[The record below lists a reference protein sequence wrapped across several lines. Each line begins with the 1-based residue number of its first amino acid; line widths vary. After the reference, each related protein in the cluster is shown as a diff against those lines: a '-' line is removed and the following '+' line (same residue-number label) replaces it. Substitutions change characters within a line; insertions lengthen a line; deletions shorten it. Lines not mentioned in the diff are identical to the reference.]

1 MNADHCKKERK
12 IGRGMEEKKKAAVRE
27 LLGEDTI
34 LDDLSQ
40 KTDLAFQT
48 GHAEMIEKAGGL
60 EIWNALPQPDQALQ
74 TASMIR
80 EVTISLGEDAYAQ
93 LSADE
98 QHDLDFFVWVGCGCH
113 KEGNS
118 VKGGAQAMAAWW
130 EEAGIKG
137 PILLANRDNKA
148 VLKNINPD
156 SDVLTPPE
164 EHAFEVTA
172 RGGIKASSI
181 AGAIFNHKDDKKGQQ
196 DTYKFWFLE
205 AGIPLSFPDT
215 SNVRYQSHCDGG
227 AVLIQHHKKFL
238 EFLEFVCDSKEKPG
252 LNNMEQNLYLALQD
266 PPTLTELATLALYA
280 QAVSHPYMAQIRSS
294 ANINMLDLGPLHK
307 QVEEHIQKL
316 IDNPELLLSS
326 GTSCIDATLDGSE
339 WERPDAIAKILE
351 MRPELPH
358 LADVLVAFLKGALAT
373 WKCFTTEFVPGG
385 IIDQASE
392 EQKDLAWMPA
402 TNDVN
407 EGILGSYRVFMRGKP
422 NTTLHAFNAQAMY
435 KQNDTQ
441 DFMDKNFTEEDHAYV
456 RKMARAIDESG
467 LEKKRKKELI
477 QAQKKQVAEKRTKS
491 QQRTQKKTARA
502 IKLSKAELK
511 WNEEDI
517 PNLRGQKL
525 LDQFA
530 AFKLMGAPFPKKS
543 TDVKNV
549 AQKRAAIIAAIAC
562 KKTGKWVPNTI
573 LDDGTID
580 VNEQDK
586 EREENQ
592 VEEEEGEEDEEE
604 QDE

>member
-1 MNADHCKKERK
+1 MNADHCKKEKK
-12 IGRGMEEKKKAAVRE
+12 IGRSMEEKKKEAVRE

-40 KTDLAFQT
+40 KTDLAFQK
-48 GHAEMIEKAGGL
+48 GRAEMIETAGGP
-60 EIWNALPQPDQALQ
+60 EAWNALPQPDQALQ

-80 EVTISLGEDAYAQ
+80 EVAISLGEDAYAQ
-93 LSADE
+93 LSSDE
-98 QHDLDFFVWVGCGCH
+98 QQDLDFFAWVGCGCH

-130 EEAGIKG
+130 DEAGVKG

-156 SDVLTPPE
+156 SDVLTPAE
-164 EHAFEVTA
+164 ERAFEVTA
-172 RGGIKASSI
+172 HGGIKASSI
-181 AGAIFNHKDDKKGQQ
+181 AGAIFNHKDAKKGQQ

-227 AVLIQHHKKFL
+227 AVLIQYCKKFL
-238 EFLEFVCDSKEKPG
+238 EFLEFVRDSKEKPG

-266 PPTLTELATLALYA
+266 QPTLTELATLALYA
-280 QAVSHPYMAQIRSS
+280 QAISHPYMRQIRSS
-294 ANINMLDLGPLHK
+294 SDINMLDLGPLHT
-307 QVEEHIQKL
+307 QVQEHIQKL

-326 GTSCIDATLDGSE
+326 HASFVDAAIDGKE
-339 WERPDAIAKILE
+339 WERPDAVAAILE

-373 WKCFTTEFVPGG
+373 WKRFTTEFVPGG
-385 IIDQASE
+385 LIDGASA

-422 NTTLHAFNAQAMY
+422 RTTLHAFNAQAMY

-441 DFMDKNFTEEDHAYV
+441 NFMDKNFTEEDHIYV
-456 RKMARAIDESG
+456 RKMAREIDESG

-477 QAQKKQVAEKRTKS
+477 QVQKKQVAEKRTK
-491 QQRTQKKTARA
+491 TQKKTQKKIDTA
-502 IKLSKAELK
+502 IKLSKVELK
-511 WNEEDI
+511 WKEEDI
-517 PNLRGQKL
+517 PGLRGQKL

-530 AFKLMGAPFPKKS
+530 AFKLMGAPFPEKS
-543 TDVKNV
+543 EDVKSV
-549 AQKRAAIIAAIAC
+549 AQKRAAIIVAIAR
-562 KKTGKWVPNTI
+562 KNSKKWVPHTI
-573 LDDGTID
+573 LDDGTI
-580 VNEQDK
+580 VINAQDK
-586 EREENQ
+586 EGEVNQ
-592 VEEEEGEEDEEE
+592 LEEGDEEDEE
-604 QDE
+604 DE